1 MVRKGFRRRLPRYV
15 VYLAALDLSWCLLAV
30 LFDAP
35 EVISYLWK
43 ALPLAILLLV
53 VIEVTIDLKV
63 PEWVRKWKLPHMVFW
78 GSCGLALVVWVTSGY
93 WWMAIPI
100 VSMLAYL
107 YRHRLMSVFLGHGG
121 NQAVP

>member
-15 VYLAALDLSWCLLAV
+15 VCLAGLDLSWCLLAV
-30 LFDAP
+30 LFDAR

-43 ALPLAILLLV
+43 GLPLAILLLV

-78 GSCGLALVVWVTSGY
+78 GSCGLALVVWVT
-93 WWMAIPI
+93 
-100 VSMLAYL
+100 
-107 YRHRLMSVFLGHGG
+107 
-121 NQAVP
+121 